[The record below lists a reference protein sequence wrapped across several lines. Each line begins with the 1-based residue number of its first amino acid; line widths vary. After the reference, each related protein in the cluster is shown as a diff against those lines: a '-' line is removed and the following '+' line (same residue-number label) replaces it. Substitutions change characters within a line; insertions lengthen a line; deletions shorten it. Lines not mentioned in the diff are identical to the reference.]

1 MLRASVEAHPNARV
15 DRVELAETTLR
26 VWVRARAIDGQANDA
41 IERSIAQALGLR
53 SRQVRIVS
61 GPRTRHKIVELDL
74 VDFEELRR
82 RLARS
87 STS

>member
-26 VWVRARAIDGQANDA
+26 VWVRARAIDAQANDA
-41 IERSIAQALGLR
+41 IQRTIARALGLR
-53 SRQVRIVS
+53 GREVRLVS
-61 GPRTRHKIVELDL
+61 GARSRHKIVELDL
-74 VDFEELRR
+74 VDFEEVRR

-87 STS
+87 STA